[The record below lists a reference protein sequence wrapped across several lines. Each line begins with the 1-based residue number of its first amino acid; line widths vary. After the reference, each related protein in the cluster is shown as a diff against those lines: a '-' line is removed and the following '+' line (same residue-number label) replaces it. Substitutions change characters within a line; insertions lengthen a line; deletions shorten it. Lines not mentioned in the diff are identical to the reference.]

1 MVRTGQRNGTPRLA
15 GSDRETDAGWLAWL
29 VVVTAARG
37 RHRAPVPA
45 APADAAGCAVELSAT
60 VELLVEA
67 ILAVSADLDL
77 DGVLRRTLEA
87 ACIVTGAPHGMI
99 AIAGERAIL
108 YGERVSAE
116 PLSSAHGGMQS
127 VLMVGEVPF
136 ARLHLAARP
145 DDRAYNARDELVLGR
160 LVEAAGQALGNAL
173 EHQHATLLGEDTDV
187 EGAVGAER
195 ERIARDLHDTVIQ
208 RLFATGLQLQAVRRT
223 LDETAAAGVSDAIR
237 DLDATMKDLRATIY
251 GLRHPRRASVLAQAE
266 ALVEEYAVGLGFRPA
281 FHHTGPVDA
290 LLEGDL
296 GDDVLATL
304 REALSN
310 IVKHARA
317 SAAAVELHV
326 SPSWTMLRV
335 SDDGVGIP
343 AGETGVLGSGLANL
357 RARAERLGGL
367 LRIEGSRID
376 WIVPTGR

>member
-1 MVRTGQRNGTPRLA
+1 MVP
-15 GSDRETDAGWLAWL
+15 
-29 VVVTAARG
+29 AAQG
-37 RHRAPVPA
+37 RHRAPVSA
-45 APADAAGCAVELSAT
+45 APASAVDPAVELSET

-67 ILAVSADLDL
+67 ILAVSSDLDL

-108 YGERVSAE
+108 YGERVTSE
-116 PLSSAHGGMQS
+116 PLSSAHGGMQTA
-127 VLMVGEVPF
+127 LLVGEVPF

-145 DDRAYNARDELVLGR
+145 DGRAYDARDELVLGR
-160 LVEAAGQALGNAL
+160 LVEAAGQALGDAL
-173 EHQHATLLGEDTDV
+173 EYQHATLLGSDADV
-187 EGAVGAER
+187 ECAVGAER

-223 LDETAAAGVSDAIR
+223 LDEAAATGVSAAIH

-251 GLRHPRRASVLAQAE
+251 GLRRPRRVSVLAQLE
-266 ALVEEYAVGLGFRPA
+266 ALAEEYAAGLGFRPA
-281 FHHTGPVDA
+281 FDHTGPVDA

-317 SAAAVELHV
+317 SSAVVELHV

-343 AGETGVLGSGLANL
+343 VGENGVLGSGLANL
-357 RARAERLGGL
+357 RTRAERLGGL
-367 LRIEGSRID
+367 LRIEGSRLD
-376 WIVPTGR
+376 WIVPTGH